1 MGHRETKS
9 SSGRIKRRVSGNR
22 ALQGINI
29 PNSEAPLYWH
39 LPELTAI
46 ATWWVGALAFPC
58 AQKSIQKSIW
68 SRCRILHITLD
79 EEMHLTGKEVEVWWW
94 ACDYRTYSS
103 SHICNNPEAAGLMDI
118 RLNPLIVGAAEAP
131 AWTQH
136 SKDGAPSFR
145 MQYILQINSPYT
157 VLSPPNVE
165 QRYGRSWVLLTFTPM
180 THLDNLFYLP
190 MPSWSACFQWAKVFI
205 REHSES
211 LIEL

>member
-1 MGHRETKS
+1 M
-9 SSGRIKRRVSGNR
+9 
-22 ALQGINI
+22 
-29 PNSEAPLYWH
+29 
-39 LPELTAI
+39 
-46 ATWWVGALAFPC
+46 AFPC

-118 RLNPLIVGAAEAP
+118 RPNPLIVGAAEAS

-157 VLSPPNVE
+157 VLSPPK
-165 QRYGRSWVLLTFTPM
+165 GRTKVWKKLGPPYLHSHDSPGQFVLLANAQ
-180 THLDNLFYLP
+180 LECLLP
-190 MPSWSACFQWAKVFI
+190 VG
-205 REHSES
+205 ES
-211 LIEL
+211 FHQGTQ